1 MSITKITGKAGS
13 LDELKSFGLNVPP
26 HALIKSELQTK
37 FFIENGLID
46 VINDALQ
53 SRQNAYD
60 TVMSFLNSNKGISF
74 PMELDRIYKDSFK
87 SFGEISELGI
97 VRSSAEFEDGELHS
111 FAGMFSSIPFSLS
124 SLSNFKKA
132 VLLVWLSAL
141 KPEVVSYLEAK
152 NLEGLIDKLPSCMN
166 IIFQPLIQSEA
177 SGVLF
182 SKGTNGSEVAEVCAN
197 YGSGELL
204 NTLGCHQLELKES
217 QTGFSVREVF
227 PFSNFI
233 WPSEKRV
240 MIPGELFDSDLGEL
254 ETITPYKSHL
264 HFVKL
269 DLKRRFVPCLGRRGR
284 ELLFEALHQLIKAK
298 NGRNFEAEWVY
309 SKGTLYFVQIRPITA
324 IDVAS
329 MTSSGLTSIVGGE
342 MSGEIK
348 IWDRVSNK
356 NELEGKIV
364 AVNEL
369 KYTLVSMIDKLGG
382 ILTTSGSHHSHAA
395 IICRELGTPVYKI
408 SKDDYQNLLRSQAKM
423 VNGEIVYG

>member
-1 MSITKITGKAGS
+1 
-13 LDELKSFGLNVPP
+13 
-26 HALIKSELQTK
+26 
-37 FFIENGLID
+37 
-46 VINDALQ
+46 
-53 SRQNAYD
+53 
-60 TVMSFLNSNKGISF
+60 
-74 PMELDRIYKDSFK
+74 
-87 SFGEISELGI
+87 
-97 VRSSAEFEDGELHS
+97 
-111 FAGMFSSIPFSLS
+111 
-124 SLSNFKKA
+124 
-132 VLLVWLSAL
+132 
-141 KPEVVSYLEAK
+141 
-152 NLEGLIDKLPSCMN
+152 
-166 IIFQPLIQSEA
+166 
-177 SGVLF
+177 
-182 SKGTNGSEVAEVCAN
+182 
-197 YGSGELL
+197 
-204 NTLGCHQLELKES
+204 
-217 QTGFSVREVF
+217 
-227 PFSNFI
+227 
-233 WPSEKRV
+233 

-369 KYTLVSMIDKLGG
+369 KYT
-382 ILTTSGSHHSHAA
+382 
-395 IICRELGTPVYKI
+395 
-408 SKDDYQNLLRSQAKM
+408 
-423 VNGEIVYG
+423 